1 LFEGIF
7 VNEFLNFFGK
17 ASHIENNVDEEDLK
31 NEDDLKGEGQEM
43 MDDEGSGE
51 VFGKKSEFD
60 QEDLKGTGS
69 QGVRWLRGYE
79 VTRVT
84 RGTILMRLRGSQ
96 GVRGLRGYEVTRV
109 TRGTMVTR
117 LRG

>member
-1 LFEGIF
+1 M
-7 VNEFLNFFGK
+7 NEFLNFLGK

-51 VFGKKSEFD
+51 VFGKKSGFD
-60 QEDLKGTGS
+60 DHEEDLKGTGEK
-69 QGVRWLRGYE
+69 GVVVDDDLLKHEGHKGYDGYEGHKGYDGYE

-84 RGTILMRLRGSQ
+84 RGYDG
-96 GVRGLRGYEVTRV
+96 
-109 TRGTMVTR
+109 
-117 LRG
+117 